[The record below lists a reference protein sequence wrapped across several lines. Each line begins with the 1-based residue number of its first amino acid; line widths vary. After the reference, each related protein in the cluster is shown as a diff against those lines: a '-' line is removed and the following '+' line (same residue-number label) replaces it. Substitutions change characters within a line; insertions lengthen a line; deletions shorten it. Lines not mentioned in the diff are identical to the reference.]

1 MKRTNLHAKNTSF
14 KLSEQVQ
21 NILTEKGFSFL
32 FNWNDYNH
40 FKKQAS
46 KAWNKAQAIA
56 ELFLQEC
63 GNQNSDFSEYI
74 F

>member
-1 MKRTNLHAKNTSF
+1 MKRTNLHAKNTSL

-32 FNWNDYNH
+32 FNWNDYNY
-40 FKKQAS
+40 FKRQAS
-46 KAWNKAQAIA
+46 NAWNKAQAIA
-56 ELFLQEC
+56 ELFITE
-63 GNQNSDFSEYI
+63 NNTKSDFDEYV

>member
-40 FKKQAS
+40 FKKQALN
-46 KAWNKAQAIA
+46 AWNKAQAIA
-56 ELFLQEC
+56 ELFITE
-63 GNQNSDFSEYI
+63 NNSKSDFDEYV

>member
-1 MKRTNLHAKNTSF
+1 MKRTNLHAKNTPL

-40 FKKQAS
+40 FKKQVAT
-46 KAWNKAQAIA
+46 AWNKANAIA
-56 ELFLQEC
+56 ELFLEEC
-63 GNQNSDFSEYI
+63 GNQNSDFSQYI

>member
-1 MKRTNLHAKNTSF
+1 MKRTNLHAKNTSL

-40 FKKQAS
+40 FKRQAQN
-46 KAWNKAQAIA
+46 AWNKAQAIA
-56 ELFLQEC
+56 ELFITE
-63 GNQNSDFSEYI
+63 NNTKSDFDEYV